1 MFTCQTPDCAIAISK
16 ASFPLEMPCPVCQKK
31 LVVELP
37 ESSISDEENELIGS
51 LPYLIAYPLENTLN
65 EHHTWTKINLL
76 KDTILNYLKFLGLLS
91 ASEFFNSPFKDKNI
105 ISSFY
110 KNLSHPSFGSWNAFT
125 RETLQFLKN
134 NNHTFFCP
142 ELIEYYD
149 KIETGKKRKLYNGEI
164 EIIDARGETQI
175 KKQQATGIGMLIN
188 FRNRY
193 LGHGLTLDANKSQDL
208 WSIYFP
214 IFKELLEKM
223 HWCEN
228 YVMYKNEGQNT
239 WKLQGSQIQQ
249 VEVPKA
255 KEHVWIQ
262 HKEGGILN
270 LVPFFIIPGEV
281 ALGEEDTK
289 MLIYESFTGKSIK
302 FFSPDGIDKTTSG
315 RVLERLNILIRN
327 KQEETPYSPEN
338 FTKELFLERVEKE
351 NQFILQTL
359 LDERKVIQGIYRNRE
374 DIEVKLRSWIGSIA
388 SVFFIAAEAGSGKT
402 NLLVEIQKQ
411 YKERGLSSLLIRPCR
426 MAKQT
431 LKEELCYLLN
441 IDENESLSA
450 YHAIAGTQ
458 NEPFFLLIDGIN
470 ESAEEQ
476 TIWKE
481 IKALSQEFKS
491 GVLKTIVTCRVNSKD
506 DLDRFKLEKKYKEIL
521 HTESQ
526 DEIKSLTDAVSWLT
540 PLNMLELEH
549 AWNTYTTKNKKIT
562 KPQFK
567 FKDIGD
573 YDRGLYEKI
582 KNPLI
587 LRIFLE
593 TYHNKPLPKKGKK
606 KLNIWRDWLAT
617 FHDEEIEL
625 LKLLAREV
633 WQEDKNELELEFLL
647 SNDEIEAYLTDSKVS
662 APYQRLVLMGWLS
675 RYNKNNTVF
684 INFTVEGLLF
694 YLLGEHLAIEQEVTV
709 ELIEQYLNESSVIK
723 KSTVESYLISCADK
737 NETSLI
743 SDLIDHKEATLDI
756 TIPSLTEY
764 VKTFGAE
771 KTIETLFKNPSDLDW
786 LALSRLSNK
795 LRGLFLL
802 NLRRE
807 LLLTSRNYNTYS
819 SVNELAFAFKTIEFE
834 TDSHKQVIL
843 EKINKNIKTIQSNID
858 LVHYLSDYYKN
869 QDKYLLA
876 IECLENYLNE
886 NDIENSD
893 IEKKEI
899 YWTYYRL
906 AENISLFSFYSKN
919 AQSLENISQEIAINW
934 IDKAIKG
941 FKEIKLNPYSSL
953 GLKVLIYEMMLISSK
968 KSFQIFGTYKKSSI
982 SPQKLNLKI
991 QTIAKNILKEVKPTN
1006 KGFNFNLWHHTL
1018 AQTYSFENDLKNDDK
1033 NKLLAQNCYE
1043 RAIDINMKLF
1053 GRSHPKIADS
1063 YEYLA
1068 RYYFDI
1074 EEFNLSIKFLNSALE
1089 ILTNIFGNKSVQLLG
1104 PLRFL
1109 VDSLVKKGDAKTAL
1123 EKLEVALR
1131 ISKNHYGLI
1140 HNKTAD
1146 IIEKMGR
1153 INADFY
1159 KDFNKSNELLRE
1171 AKDIYFKLTDNTS
1184 GNTIR
1189 LDACETWLMNNV
1201 FMEIKEIKIE
1211 KDRNYNEAIID
1222 LQNLLKLPFFKEDF
1236 KQGGVRY
1243 YLGVCYENTNEID
1256 KAFTFFMESAE
1267 IRKKQKGIKNDH
1279 TQKSIADTIRLAKKL
1294 NKKNDLPDW
1303 ITEKGK

>member
-1 MFTCQTPDCAIAISK
+1 MFICQTPGCAIAISK
-16 ASFPLEMPCPVCQKK
+16 ASFPAEMPCPVCQKK
-31 LVVELP
+31 LVVELS
-37 ESSISDEENELIGS
+37 ESSISDEENELIAS

-65 EHHTWTKINLL
+65 EDHAWTKINLL
-76 KDTILNYLKFLGLLS
+76 KDTLLNYLKFLGLLS

-125 RETLQFLKN
+125 RETLQFLKE

-142 ELIEYYD
+142 ELIEYYE

-193 LGHGLTLDANKSQDL
+193 LGHGLTLDADKSQDL

-228 YVMYKNEGQNT
+228 FVMYKNEGQNT
-239 WKLQGSQIQQ
+239 WKLQGAQIQQ

-289 MLIYESFTGKSIK
+289 MLTYESFTGKSIK
-302 FFSPDGIDKTTSG
+302 FFSPEGIDKTTSG
-315 RVLERLNILIRN
+315 RVLERLNIIIKD
-327 KQEETPYSPEN
+327 KQEETPNSPEN

-359 LDERKVIQGIYRNRE
+359 LDERKVIEGIYQNRE

-431 LKEELCYLLN
+431 LKEDLCYLLN
-441 IDENESLSA
+441 INENESLSA

-526 DEIKSLTDAVSWLT
+526 DEIKSLTDVVSWLT

-549 AWNTYTTKNKKIT
+549 TWNTYTTKNKKIT

-606 KLNIWRDWLAT
+606 KLNIWRDWLAS

-633 WQEDKNELELEFLL
+633 WQEDKNELELESLL
-647 SNDEIEAYLTDSKVS
+647 SNDQIGTYLMDSKVS

-675 RYNKNNTVF
+675 RYNKDNTVF

-694 YLLGEHLAIEQEVTV
+694 YLLGENLAIEQKVTV
-709 ELIEQYLNESSVIK
+709 ELIEQYLNENSVIK

-737 NETSLI
+737 NETTLI
-743 SDLIDHKEATLDI
+743 SDLIDHKEATLEI
-756 TIPSLTEY
+756 TIPALTEY
-764 VKTFGAE
+764 AKTFGAE
-771 KTIETLFKNPSDLDW
+771 KTIETLFENPSDLDW
-786 LALSRLSNK
+786 LALSKLSKK
-795 LRGLFLL
+795 LHALFLV

-807 LLLTSRNYNTYS
+807 LLLATTNYNTYS
-819 SVNELAFAFKTIEFE
+819 SVHELTVAFKTIGVES
-834 TDSHKQVIL
+834 DSNKQMML
-843 EKINKNIKTIQSNID
+843 QKINKNIKTIQSDID
-858 LVHYLSDYYKN
+858 LVHYLSDYFKN
-869 QDKYLLA
+869 QKKYLLA
-876 IECLENYLNE
+876 IECLESFLNE
-886 NDIENSD
+886 NDIENID
-893 IEKKEI
+893 IDKKEI
-899 YWTYYRL
+899 YATYYRL
-906 AENISLFSFYSKN
+906 AENISLFAISSKD
-919 AQSLENISQEIAINW
+919 AQTSEKFSHYEAIIW
-934 IDKAIKG
+934 IDKAIQG
-941 FKEIKLNPYSSL
+941 FKKIKLDPYNSL
-953 GLKVLIYEMMLISSK
+953 GLKVLIYNNMLRSSSN
-968 KSFQIFGTYKKSSI
+968 SFKMLGLHRELSI
-982 SPQKLNLKI
+982 SPKEINLKI
-991 QTIAKNILKEVKPTN
+991 QNLIKKTIKEVKETN
-1006 KGFNFNLWHHTL
+1006 KAFNFNYWYDCL
-1018 AQTYSFENDLKNDDK
+1018 ADTCFFNKDLKYDDK

-1043 RAIDINMKLF
+1043 RAIEINMKLF
-1053 GRSHPKIADS
+1053 GRSHPKIARS
-1063 YEYLA
+1063 YENLA
-1068 RYYFDI
+1068 SYYQKIEGFD
-1074 EEFNLSIKFLNSALE
+1074 NSIKFLNSALE
-1089 ILTNIFGNKSVQLLG
+1089 ILTNVYGNKSVQLIG
-1104 PLRFL
+1104 PLRNFAET
-1109 VDSLVKKGDAKTAL
+1109 LVKMGDANTAL
-1123 EKLEVALR
+1123 EKYEEALR
-1131 ISKNHYGLI
+1131 ISKNHFGLI
-1140 HNKTAD
+1140 HQTTAILFQD
-1146 IIEKMGR
+1146 MGKLLH
-1153 INADFY
+1153 IF
-1159 KDFNKSNELLRE
+1159 KDFDKSNQLLSK
-1171 AKDIYFKLTDNTS
+1171 AKDIFLKLNDKNINLDICEFYLMVNTF
-1184 GNTIR
+1184 T
-1189 LDACETWLMNNV
+1189 
-1201 FMEIKEIKIE
+1201 EITEIKIE
-1211 KDRNYNEAIID
+1211 KNRNYNEAIID
-1222 LQNLLKLPFFKEDF
+1222 LQNLLKLPFFKEDI

-1243 YLGVCYENTNEID
+1243 YLGVCYENINEID

-1267 IRKKQKGIKNDH
+1267 IRKKQKGIKHDH

-1294 NKKNDLPDW
+1294 NKENELPDW
-1303 ITEKGK
+1303 ITEKSK

>member
-1 MFTCQTPDCAIAISK
+1 M
-16 ASFPLEMPCPVCQKK
+16 
-31 LVVELP
+31 
-37 ESSISDEENELIGS
+37 
-51 LPYLIAYPLENTLN
+51 
-65 EHHTWTKINLL
+65 
-76 KDTILNYLKFLGLLS
+76 
-91 ASEFFNSPFKDKNI
+91 
-105 ISSFY
+105 
-110 KNLSHPSFGSWNAFT
+110 
-125 RETLQFLKN
+125 
-134 NNHTFFCP
+134 
-142 ELIEYYD
+142 
-149 KIETGKKRKLYNGEI
+149 
-164 EIIDARGETQI
+164 
-175 KKQQATGIGMLIN
+175 
-188 FRNRY
+188 
-193 LGHGLTLDANKSQDL
+193 
-208 WSIYFP
+208 
-214 IFKELLEKM
+214 
-223 HWCEN
+223 
-228 YVMYKNEGQNT
+228 
-239 WKLQGSQIQQ
+239 
-249 VEVPKA
+249 
-255 KEHVWIQ
+255 
-262 HKEGGILN
+262 
-270 LVPFFIIPGEV
+270 

-289 MLIYESFTGKSIK
+289 ILTYESFTGKSIK
-302 FFSPDGIDKTTSG
+302 FFSPEGIDKTTSG
-315 RVLERLNILIRN
+315 RVLERLNLIIKD
-327 KQEETPYSPEN
+327 KQEETPNSPDN

-359 LDERKVIQGIYRNRE
+359 LDERKVIEGIYQNRE

-441 IDENESLSA
+441 INENESLSA
-450 YHAIAGTQ
+450 YQAIAGTQ

-470 ESAEEQ
+470 ESIEEQ
-476 TIWKE
+476 MIWKE

-521 HTESQ
+521 QTESQ
-526 DEIKSLTDAVSWLT
+526 DEIKTLSDAVSWLT

-549 AWNTYTTKNKKIT
+549 TWNTYTTKNKKIT

-606 KLNIWRDWLAT
+606 KLNIWRDWLAS

-633 WQEDKNELELEFLL
+633 WQEDKNELELEALL
-647 SNDEIEAYLTDSKVS
+647 SNDQIGAYLTDSKVS

-694 YLLGEHLAIEQEVTV
+694 YLLGENLAIEQKVTV

-737 NETSLI
+737 NETTLI
-743 SDLIDHKEATLDI
+743 SDLIDYKEATLEI
-756 TIPSLTEY
+756 TIPALTEY
-764 VKTFGAE
+764 AKTFGAE
-771 KTIETLFKNPSDLDW
+771 KTIESLFENPSDLDW
-786 LALSRLSNK
+786 LALSKLSKK
-795 LRGLFLL
+795 LHALFLV

-807 LLLTSRNYNTYS
+807 LLLATTNYNTYS
-819 SVNELAFAFKTIEFE
+819 SVHELTVAFKTIGVES
-834 TDSHKQVIL
+834 DSNKQMML
-843 EKINKNIKTIQSNID
+843 QKINKNIKTIQSDIN
-858 LVHYLSDYYKN
+858 LVHYLSDYYNN

-886 NDIENSD
+886 NDIENPD

-919 AQSLENISQEIAINW
+919 AQSLENISHDVAINW
-934 IDKAIKG
+934 IDKAIQG
-941 FKEIKLNPYSSL
+941 FIELDLDFYYRSL
-953 GLKVLIYEMMLISSK
+953 ELKVLIYGMMLISSK
-968 KSFQIFGTYKKSSI
+968 KSFQMLGTYKESSI
-982 SPQKLNLKI
+982 PPQELNLKI
-991 QTIAKNILKEVKPTN
+991 QTIAKNGLNEVQPTN
-1006 KGFNFNLWHHTL
+1006 RAFNFNYWYHCL
-1018 AQTYSFENDLKNDDK
+1018 AKTYSFENDLKNDDK

-1043 RAIDINMKLF
+1043 QAIDINMKLF
-1053 GRSHPKIADS
+1053 GRSHPKVADS

-1068 RYYFDI
+1068 MYYIDI
-1074 EEFNLSIKFLNSALE
+1074 EDFDNSIKFLNLTLE
-1089 ILTNIFGNKSVQLLG
+1089 IVTNIFGNKSVQLLG
-1104 PLRFL
+1104 PLRYL

-1123 EKLEVALR
+1123 EKLEVALK

-1146 IIEKMGR
+1146 IIEKMGV

-1171 AKDIYFKLTDNTS
+1171 AKDIHFKLTDNTS
-1184 GNTIR
+1184 GNTLR
-1189 LDACETWLMNNV
+1189 FDLCETRLMINS
-1201 FMEIKEIKIE
+1201 FMEITEIKIE
-1211 KDRNYNEAIID
+1211 KNRNYNEAIID
-1222 LQNLLKLPFFKEDF
+1222 LQNLLKLPFFKEDI

-1243 YLGVCYENTNEID
+1243 YLGVCYENINEID

-1267 IRKKQKGIKNDH
+1267 IRKKQKGIKHDH

-1294 NKKNDLPDW
+1294 NKENELPDW
-1303 ITEKGK
+1303 ITEKSK